1 MLLLIVRKLYI
12 LLFLSGVL
20 LSILSCRTVEKSYMS
35 LNNHDYYSAFNGF
48 NDGLKRDSSACAY
61 GLSLYYDSPVTGDID
76 SSIKY
81 VLIAERNW
89 NEVSVKSRLKLS
101 PFHFD
106 SLSIENQKQ
115 KLGDDVFNTCNN
127 RKSIDCYD
135 SLIEFQSWNR
145 NLRAVIRDRD
155 SLVLVAVL
163 KKESLSYAIS
173 MLEKYPNSLFRTEMQ
188 NALELFEYQKS
199 VTTFSEDELLRFIEH
214 YPNNVHVGVAED
226 SIYSIYLAREGYRW
240 LEKFTKRYISNRN
253 IKKAWK
259 ELYRRY
265 TNNFKAELIVEFN
278 LLYPNY
284 PFKEEINL
292 DSELVDIVFYPF
304 SDSLGIMGYSDT
316 SGKWLIEPEYDDT
329 GFFYDGLAAVEKE
342 GKIGLINKKNEKVS
356 DFVFDDIE
364 TDTELYIVTSGDY
377 LGIINRNGD
386 FVFDTV
392 FQDISILAEGY
403 ICAQKDS
410 LYAFYDRKGAQM
422 TAEKFDFVLNF
433 KEGLCPVSIAGKR
446 GLLDK
451 NLSQVIPCKYEG
463 IYNFSDS
470 LFIVVN
476 SDNNKQLLDRNGT
489 IVNDSLYQEMYQ
501 EVNGYAI
508 CIKDGQIGYL
518 DEQGKQIIENEF
530 QAFIDYDVLGNFA
543 NGRAVAFSNQKFGII
558 TTDGEFVVKPK
569 YDNIRNLGH
578 SFGVSK
584 NGKWALMDSSYSI
597 VSEYDYESIELVNN
611 ELILFEKNGKL
622 GVMDLEL
629 NVILD
634 ALYSS
639 IYKLGE
645 FLILEND
652 LGNALYDV
660 GGNEILPFNQWL
672 FYNADINFLKVID
685 LESGIIEK
693 YIDKQTGKVI
703 NHP

>member
-1 MLLLIVRKLYI
+1 M
-12 LLFLSGVL
+12 LFLSVKKFYILFFVVGVV
-20 LSILSCRTVEKSYMS
+20 LSILSCGTVEKSYTS

-115 KLGDDVFNTCNN
+115 KLGDDVFYTCKN
-127 RKSIDCYD
+127 RKSIACYD
-135 SLIEFQSWNR
+135 SLIEFQTWNR
-145 NLRAVIRDRD
+145 NLSAAIRDRD
-155 SLVLVAVL
+155 SLVLVVVL
-163 KKESLSYAIS
+163 KEESLSFTIKT
-173 MLEKYPNSLFRTEMQ
+173 LEKYPNSLFRNELQ
-188 NALELFEYQKS
+188 DAVQLFEYKES
-199 VTTFSEDELLRFIEH
+199 VTTFSEDELLRFIED
-214 YPNNVHVGVAED
+214 YPSNVHVGIAQD
-226 SIYSIYLAREGYRW
+226 SIYSIYHAMEGYRG
-240 LEKFTKRYISNRN
+240 LEKFTKRYSNNRN
-253 IKKAWK
+253 IEKAWK

-265 TNNFKAELIVEFN
+265 TNNFKAELIVEFD

-316 SGKWLIEPEYDDT
+316 SGKWLIEPEYDDA
-329 GFFYDGLAAVEKE
+329 GFFYDGLAAVEKD

-356 DFVFDDIE
+356 DFIFDDIE
-364 TDTELYIVTSGDY
+364 TDTELYIVSTGDY

-386 FVFDTV
+386 FIFDTV
-392 FQDISILAEGY
+392 FQDISILTEGY

-433 KEGLCPVSIAGKR
+433 KDGLCPVSVSGKL
-446 GLLDK
+446 GLLDI
-451 NLSQVIPCKYEG
+451 NLSQVIPCVYEG
-463 IYNFSDS
+463 IFNFSDS
-470 LFIVVN
+470 LFIVVKR
-476 SDNNKQLLDRNGT
+476 DNYKQLSDRNGA
-489 IVNDSLYQEMYQ
+489 IVNDSLYQEIHQ
-501 EVNGYAI
+501 EINGYAI
-508 CIKDGQIGYL
+508 CIKGDKIGYL
-518 DEQGKQIIENEF
+518 DKQGKRLIENKF
-530 QAFIDYDVLGNFA
+530 DGYVDYDVLGNFS
-543 NGRAVAFSNQKFGII
+543 NNRAVALSNQKFGII
-558 TTDGEFVVKPK
+558 NTDGEFVVKPK

-584 NGKWALMDSSYSI
+584 NGKWALMDSSYNI
-597 VSEYDYESIELVNN
+597 VSKYDHESIELVNN
-611 ELILFEKNGKL
+611 KFILFGKNGNF
-622 GVMDLEL
+622 GVMDLKL
-629 NVILD
+629 NVIID

-639 IYKLGE
+639 IYKLGD

-652 LGNALYDV
+652 LGNALYDL
-660 GGNEILPFNQWL
+660 GGNEILSFDQWA
-672 FYNADINFLKVID
+672 FYNADMIFLKVID

-693 YIDKQTGKVI
+693 YIDKQTGEVI

>member
-1 MLLLIVRKLYI
+1 MRKFYI
-12 LLFLSGVL
+12 LFFVVGAV
-20 LSILSCRTVEKSYMS
+20 LSILSCGTVEKSFMS

-61 GLSLYYDSPVTGDID
+61 GLSLYYDSPVTEDID

-81 VLIAERNW
+81 VLIAEHNW
-89 NEVSVKSRLKLS
+89 NEVAIKDRVKLS

-115 KLGDDVFNTCNN
+115 KLGDAVFYTCKN
-127 RKSIDCYD
+127 RKSIACYD

-145 NLRAVIRDRD
+145 NLSAAIRDRD
-155 SLVLVAVL
+155 SLVLIVVL
-163 KKESLSYAIS
+163 KEENLSFTIKT
-173 MLEKYPNSLFRTEMQ
+173 LENYPNSLFRKELRD
-188 NALELFEYQKS
+188 AVGLFEYTES
-199 VTTFSEDELLRFIEH
+199 VTTFSEDELLRFIED
-214 YPNNVHVGVAED
+214 YPSNVHVGVAQD
-226 SIYSIYLAREGYRW
+226 SIYSIYHAMEGYRG
-240 LEKFTKRYISNRN
+240 LEKFTKRYSNNRN
-253 IKKAWK
+253 IEKAWK

-265 TNNFKAELIVEFN
+265 TNNFKAELIVEFD

-316 SGKWLIEPEYDDT
+316 SGKWLIEPEYDDA
-329 GFFYDGLAAVEKE
+329 GFFYDGLAAVEKD

-356 DFVFDDIE
+356 DFIFDDIE
-364 TDTELYIVTSGDY
+364 TDTELYIVSTGDY

-392 FQDISILAEGY
+392 FQDISILTEGY

-433 KEGLCPVSIAGKR
+433 KDGLCPVSVAGKR
-446 GLLDK
+446 GLLDI
-451 NLSQVIPCKYEG
+451 NLSQVIPCVYEG

-470 LFIVVN
+470 LFIVVKR
-476 SDNNKQLLDRNGT
+476 DNYKQLSDRNGD
-489 IVNDSLYQEMYQ
+489 IVNDTLYQEIHQ
-501 EVNGYAI
+501 EINGYAI
-508 CIKDGQIGYL
+508 CIKDDKIGYL
-518 DEQGKQIIENEF
+518 DKQGKRLIENKF
-530 QAFIDYDVLGNFA
+530 DGYVDYDVLGNFS
-543 NGRAVAFSNQKFGII
+543 NNRAVALSNQKFGII
-558 TTDGEFVVKPK
+558 NTDGEFVVRPK

-584 NGKWALMDSSYSI
+584 NGKWALMDSSYNIASK
-597 VSEYDYESIELVNN
+597 YDYESIELVNN
-611 ELILFEKNGKL
+611 RYILFGKNGNF
-622 GVMDLEL
+622 GVMDLKL
-629 NVILD
+629 NVIID

-639 IYKLGE
+639 IYKLGD

-652 LGNALYDV
+652 LGNALYDL
-660 GGNEILPFNQWL
+660 GGNEILSFDQWAL
-672 FYNADINFLKVID
+672 YNADMNFLKVID
-685 LESGIIEK
+685 LESGIIKK
-693 YIDKQTGKVI
+693 YIDKQTGEVI

>member
-1 MLLLIVRKLYI
+1 MSVRKFYI
-12 LLFLSGVL
+12 LFFVVGAV
-20 LSILSCRTVEKSYMS
+20 LSILSCGTVEKSFMS

-61 GLSLYYDSPVTGDID
+61 GLSLYYDSPVTEDID

-89 NEVSVKSRLKLS
+89 NEVAIKDRVKLS
-101 PFHFD
+101 PFHLD

-115 KLGDDVFNTCNN
+115 KLGDAVFYTCKN
-127 RKSIDCYD
+127 RKSIACYD

-145 NLRAVIRDRD
+145 NLSAAIRDRD

-163 KKESLSYAIS
+163 KEENLSFTIKT
-173 MLEKYPNSLFRTEMQ
+173 LENYPNSLFRKELQ
-188 NALELFEYQKS
+188 DAVELFEYTES
-199 VTTFSEDELLRFIEH
+199 VTTFSEDELLRFIED
-214 YPNNVHVGVAED
+214 YPSNVHVGVAQD
-226 SIYSIYLAREGYRW
+226 SIYSIYHAMEGYRG
-240 LEKFTKRYISNRN
+240 LEKFTKRYSNNRN
-253 IKKAWK
+253 IEKAWK

-265 TNNFKAELIVEFN
+265 TNNFKAELIVEFD

-304 SDSLGIMGYSDT
+304 SDSSGIMGYSDT
-316 SGKWLIEPEYDDT
+316 SGKWLIEPEYDDA
-329 GFFYDGLAAVEKE
+329 GFFYDGLAAVEKD

-356 DFVFDDIE
+356 DFIFDDIE
-364 TDTELYIVTSGDY
+364 TDTELYIVSTGDY

-392 FQDISILAEGY
+392 FQDISILTEGY

-433 KEGLCPVSIAGKR
+433 KDGLCPVSVAGKR
-446 GLLDK
+446 GLLDI
-451 NLSQVIPCKYEG
+451 NLSQVIPCVYEG

-470 LFIVVN
+470 LFIVVKR
-476 SDNNKQLLDRNGT
+476 DNYKQLSDRNGD
-489 IVNDSLYQEMYQ
+489 IVNDTLYQEIHQ
-501 EVNGYAI
+501 EINGYAI
-508 CIKDGQIGYL
+508 CIKDDKIGYL
-518 DEQGKQIIENEF
+518 DKQGKRLIENKF
-530 QAFIDYDVLGNFA
+530 DGYVDYDVLGNFS
-543 NGRAVAFSNQKFGII
+543 NNRAVALSNQKFGII
-558 TTDGEFVVKPK
+558 NTDGEFVVRPK

-584 NGKWALMDSSYSI
+584 NGKWALMDSSYNIASK
-597 VSEYDYESIELVNN
+597 YDYESIELVNN
-611 ELILFEKNGKL
+611 RYILFGKNGNF
-622 GVMDLEL
+622 GVMDLKL
-629 NVILD
+629 NVIID

-639 IYKLGE
+639 IYKLGD

-652 LGNALYDV
+652 LGNALYDL
-660 GGNEILPFNQWL
+660 GGNEILSFEQWA
-672 FYNADINFLKVID
+672 FYNADMNFLKVID

-693 YIDKQTGKVI
+693 YIDKQTGEVT